1 MSVELTPGWGSL
13 HYLTY
18 VYICVARADLR
29 LVDSETKLI
38 LQKLRSFDAM
48 KPHLT
53 EELFEEV
60 LYLQLSH
67 TWDEV
72 YAHVEHCCMQY
83 LQEEEDKQALLHD
96 MEEIIEA
103 DGVVKSTEQ
112 DVYRVIRGLL
122 T

>member
-1 MSVELTPGWGSL
+1 MSVELTPGWGPL

-29 LVDSETKLI
+29 LVDSETNVI
-38 LQKLRSFDAM
+38 LEKLRSFPTM

-53 EELFEEV
+53 NELFEAV
-60 LYLQLSH
+60 LYQQLSH

-72 YAHVEHCCMQY
+72 YAHVEHCCTQY
-83 LQEEEDKQALLHD
+83 LQEDSEKQAFLRD

-112 DVYRVIRGLL
+112 EVFRVIRALL